1 VSEHPPLRAV
11 LFDLDGTLYHQPPL
25 RALMVLELATL
36 FLRGSPASAQ
46 RTLRGLSVFR
56 RVREELRRVERDT
69 PLERLQY
76 EAAARRAGVPAAELE
91 AWAHEWIEERPLKH
105 LRRCRRRGLV
115 ELLDG
120 LRDRGLR
127 TGVFSD
133 HPVRSKLQALGVADA
148 MELQLCATDDEI
160 DAFKP
165 DPRGFQ
171 RACELWGLEPAQ
183 VLYVG
188 DRVEIDGAGAA
199 RAGMPCAILG
209 RSPTLIG
216 RGDAATRATDD
227 PIRVSSLSEL
237 LHGIDRRRA

>member
-1 VSEHPPLRAV
+1 VNEHPPLRAV
-11 LFDLDGTLYHQPPL
+11 LFDLDGTLYHQLPL

-36 FLRGSPASAQ
+36 FLRSSPAAAQ
-46 RTLRGLSVFR
+46 RTIRGLSVFR

-76 EAAARRAGVPAAELE
+76 EAAAERAGVPAAELE

-105 LRRCRRRGLV
+105 LRRCRRRGLT
-115 ELLDG
+115 ELLNG
-120 LRDRGLR
+120 LRERGLR

-171 RACELWGLEPAQ
+171 RACQIWGLEPAQ

-199 RAGMPCAILG
+199 RAGMPCAILE
-209 RSPTLIG
+209 RSPTLLR
-216 RGDAATRATDD
+216 RGAAAIRATDD

>member
-1 VSEHPPLRAV
+1 MSEHPPLRAV

-25 RALMVLELATL
+25 RALMALELATL
-36 FLRGSPASAQ
+36 FLRSSPAAAQ
-46 RTLRGLSVFR
+46 RTIRGLAVFR
-56 RVREELRRVERDT
+56 RLREELRQAERDT

-76 EAAARRAGVPAAELE
+76 EAAAQRAGLPVAQLE
-91 AWAHEWIEERPLKH
+91 ACAREWIEERPLKH

-115 ELLDG
+115 DLLDG

-133 HPVRSKLQALGVADA
+133 HPVRSKLRALGVAEA
-148 MELQLCATDDEI
+148 MELQLCATDAEI

-199 RAGMPCAILG
+199 RAGMPCAILE
-209 RSPTLIG
+209 RRPTLLR
-216 RGDAATRATDD
+216 RGGASIRATDD
-227 PIRVSSLSEL
+227 PIRVPSFSEL
-237 LHGIDRRRA
+237 IHGIDRRRA

>member
-1 VSEHPPLRAV
+1 MSDHPPLRAV

-36 FLRGSPASAQ
+36 FLRGSPAAAQ
-46 RTLRGLSVFR
+46 RTLRGLSAFR
-56 RVREELRRVERDT
+56 RVREELRGVERDT

-76 EAAARRAGVPAAELE
+76 EAAAQRAGVPVAELE
-91 AWAHEWIEERPLKH
+91 GWAHEWIEERPLKH
-105 LRRCRRRGLV
+105 LHRCRRRGLV
-115 ELLDG
+115 DLLDS

-127 TGVFSD
+127 AGVFSD
-133 HPVRSKLQALGVADA
+133 HPVRSKLQALGVSDA
-148 MELQLCATDDEI
+148 MEPQLCATDDEI

-165 DPRGFQ
+165 HPRGFQ

-199 RAGMPCAILG
+199 RAGMPCAILE
-209 RSPTLIG
+209 RSPTLLR
-216 RGDAATRATDD
+216 RGAAAIRATGD
-227 PIRVSSLSEL
+227 PVRVSSLSEL